1 MEYEAIAFPG
11 TVGELLKP
19 VSEQAPCGENLEYD
33 PQYME
38 LFIKLTPKETK
49 SVSGT
54 SGSERL
60 ESAPEP
66 IRWSEVERDCRRLLE
81 RTRDIRLLAV
91 LLRCRVQ
98 QAQAKGLLEGLALLA
113 RLLQTWPEALY
124 PRLTIDDEFDPLPR
138 FDALSALVEQEGLL
152 ADIRRLPIAS
162 FPGIRLEIRDVERA
176 LGIPHPEDAPQPDV
190 IRRQLADLQARD
202 DVTYTAL
209 LAALAAVRDIDRL
222 AQQQLGAQAPTLTPL
237 IELLERL
244 TPRLSRMEEPETDP
258 ESAEKATLV
267 PEETASIVEAEPAM
281 TDNAAFTP
289 RPRRGI
295 ADREDARERIR
306 EIRLWFEARE
316 PSSPIPLLLR
326 QAELLV
332 GKRFSEVAHFL
343 PQELME
349 KWDADS

>member
-1 MEYEAIAFPG
+1 MEYEALAFPG
-11 TVGELLKP
+11 TVGNLLEP
-19 VSEQAPCGENLEYD
+19 VSEQAPCGEDLEYD
-33 PQYME
+33 PYYME

-81 RTRDIRLLAV
+81 RTRDIRLITV

-113 RLLQTWPEALY
+113 RLLRTWPDELY
-124 PRLTIDDEFDPLPR
+124 PRLTVDGEFDPLPR

-162 FPGIRLEIRDVERA
+162 LPGIRLEIRDVERA

-190 IRRQLADLQARD
+190 IRRQLADFQARGD
-202 DVTYTAL
+202 AVYIAL
-209 LAALAAVRDIDRL
+209 LAALEAVRDIDCL

-237 IELLERL
+237 VELLERL
-244 TPRLSRMEEPETDP
+244 RPRLSRSEEPDED
-258 ESAEKATLV
+258 S
-267 PEETASIVEAEPAM
+267 EPAQVTPPIEDAPAPKESEPIM
-281 TDNAAFTP
+281 PGNAAFAV
-289 RPRRGI
+289 RPRRSI

-306 EIRLWFEARE
+306 EIRLWFEAQE
-316 PSSPIPLLLR
+316 PSSPVPLLLR

-343 PQELME
+343 PQDLME